1 MHCDGVAAWSYRYAV
16 ADLTQVSKIILGVM
30 QYGSGQDWMITDHD
44 EGVRQMK

>member
-1 MHCDGVAAWSYRYAV
+1 MSPDDADG
-16 ADLTQVSKIILGVM
+16 QVSKIILGVM